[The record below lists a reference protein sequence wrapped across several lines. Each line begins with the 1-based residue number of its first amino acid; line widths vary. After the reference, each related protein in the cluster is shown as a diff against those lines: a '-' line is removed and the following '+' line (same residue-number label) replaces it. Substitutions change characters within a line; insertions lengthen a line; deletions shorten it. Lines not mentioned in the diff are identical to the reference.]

1 MLPNNS
7 EIENT
12 IRMNLFPP
20 VFLDPTIPRKRRIIS
35 DGYTESDEAV
45 VLPGVVEISESGTCN
60 RSCVFCPR
68 SDPDYPDV
76 KEFLEPWLLEKLGRQ
91 LNEAGFNGLVIF
103 SGFVEPMLDK
113 KIYEKVALIR
123 EILTESRIELI
134 TNGDVLS
141 QARIRRLIDS
151 GLSTLL
157 ISVYD
162 GKQDAERFQGMCE
175 NAGLEDH
182 QFVIRHRYLP
192 PDQDYG
198 ITMSNRGGMMENTGH
213 VRPALEEA
221 SCDSC
226 FYPSYMFFMDYQGD
240 VLLCSHDWGKKFVV
254 GNMKDQDFMDIWL
267 SPQFMSAR
275 KQLNQ
280 GVRALPPC
288 RVCDVR
294 GTLMGRDHALGWA
307 AHGGYEILEPEDSH

>member
-1 MLPNNS
+1 MTRP
-7 EIENT
+7 
-12 IRMNLFPP
+12 PP

-35 DGYTESDEAV
+35 DSYTKSDEAV

-68 SDPDYPDV
+68 SDPDYPNV
-76 KEFLEPWLLEKLGRQ
+76 KEFLESRLLEKLGRQ

-141 QARIRRLIDS
+141 QARIRHLIDS

-175 NAGLEDH
+175 NAGLEGH
-182 QFVIRHRYLP
+182 QFVIRHRYLA

-198 ITMSNRGGMMENTGH
+198 ITMSNRGGMMDSTEH
-213 VRPALEEA
+213 VRLALEE
-221 SCDSC
+221 SLCESC
-226 FYPSYMFFMDYQGD
+226 FYLSYTFFMDYQ
-240 VLLCSHDWGKKFVV
+240 VSV
-254 GNMKDQDFMDIWL
+254 G
-267 SPQFMSAR
+267 SCEE
-275 KQLNQ
+275 
-280 GVRALPPC
+280 G
-288 RVCDVR
+288 
-294 GTLMGRDHALGWA
+294 LG
-307 AHGGYEILEPEDSH
+307 GG